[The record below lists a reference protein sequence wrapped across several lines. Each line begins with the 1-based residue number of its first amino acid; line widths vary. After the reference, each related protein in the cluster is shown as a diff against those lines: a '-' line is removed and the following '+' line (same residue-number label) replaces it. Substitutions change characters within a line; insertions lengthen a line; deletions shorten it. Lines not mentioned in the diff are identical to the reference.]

1 MRIIEV
7 NGDFIRQILIGFMQL
22 IMTVQDIL
30 YRRRDQKILLAQ
42 AQLSSGIG
50 GIVRVEHP

>member
-7 NGDFIRQILIGFMQL
+7 NGDFIRQFSPGFMQL

-30 YRRRDQKILLAQ
+30 HRRRDKVLTAQ
-42 AQLSSGIG
+42 A
-50 GIVRVEHP
+50 

>member
-30 YRRRDQKILLAQ
+30 Y
-42 AQLSSGIG
+42 
-50 GIVRVEHP
+50 